1 MKIVLSMLS
10 SGIHWLLL
18 ALALLVSA
26 LLAPVKGLAQFGVSY
41 DVINATSSASLLA
54 LDAKAQE
61 ELWVKRVLMG
71 ADQDNVLCDNM
82 IGGVGSGKPFVTYDD
97 LSKVDG
103 NTIHV
108 PTVAPLG
115 GPGVQ
120 GDAERVGSE
129 ETIRSTLFPVKIGRW
144 WCGMGI
150 KNVAMSET
158 VIGSQF
164 DNLANMMLRKRLGR
178 KKQEDMLMV
187 LRANAQTTN
196 TARPNFKPSRESL
209 RSNDVFGTSLITK
222 AGLILSSLGGKP
234 VKIGKDEA
242 GAPIESYLMFG
253 HQHGMLPLSSESNY
267 LEAQRHAA
275 VKGGSNV
282 LFRGGHTEWDG
293 HTIYRW
299 LLRDHDAY
307 GPVGSALLPRA
318 FLGTAITANDEAFT
332 LRGGGSTDASSVV
345 PAPQFFEDFSNFTY
359 TLTNGNTLGA
369 SATERYLA
377 IQNLTGNAAGKIGI
391 YAYTV
396 NSGNTITITKRLRA
410 AGDVTGDNISYTQVG
425 NIYWDT
431 NVNNPWI
438 STGDT
443 DAGFAGLTDSHP
455 VGSLIVEINSYG
467 VPFCYSLALAEMAA
481 ICGHGSIKG
490 KNAKA
495 ARTDYTAPHD
505 TAVAIGVETA
515 FGVNVVERTDTKLP
529 GYVLMEHAYPIDGFP
544 QVLGSYVGA

>member
-1 MKIVLSMLS
+1 MKILSLLS
-10 SGIHWLLL
+10 SGIHWSLLTL
-18 ALALLVSA
+18 AMLVA
-26 LLAPVKGLAQFGVSY
+26 AILNPILNLTRFGTSY
-41 DVINATSSASLLA
+41 DVINATSVASLVA
-54 LDAKAQE
+54 LDGKAQE

-71 ADQDNVLCDNM
+71 ADQDNVLSDNM

-103 NTIHV
+103 NTINV

-120 GDAERVGSE
+120 GDSERVGSE

-187 LRANAQTTN
+187 LRANAQSTN
-196 TARPNFKPSRESL
+196 TARPNFKASREAL
-209 RSNDVFGTSLITK
+209 RSNDVFGTALISK

-234 VKIGKDEA
+234 VKLGKDES

-253 HQHGMLPLSSESNY
+253 HQYGMLPLTSESNY

-293 HTIYRW
+293 HAIYRW

-307 GPVGSALLPRA
+307 GPVGSSLLPRA
-318 FLGTAITANDEAFT
+318 FLGEAIAAGTTAIT
-332 LRGGGSTDASSVV
+332 LKGGGSTDASAVL

-359 TLTNGNTLGA
+359 TLTNGNTLGVS
-369 SATERYLA
+369 SAQRYLA
-377 IQNLTGNAAGKIGI
+377 IQNLTGSDAGKIGI
-391 YAYTV
+391 YGFTV
-396 NSGNTITITKRLRA
+396 NSGNTITLSSRLA
-410 AGDVTGDNISYTQVG
+410 ASASGVAATQIG
-425 NIYWDT
+425 NIYWDNAAT
-431 NVNNPWI
+431 NPWK
-438 STGDT
+438 SGGDL
-443 DAGFAGLTDSHP
+443 DNGFAGLTDAHP

-495 ARTDYTAPHD
+495 ARTQYTAPHD
-505 TAVAIGVETA
+505 TALAVGVETA
-515 FGVNVVERTDTKLP
+515 FGVNVVERTDSKLP

-544 QVLGSYVGA
+544 QILGSYTP